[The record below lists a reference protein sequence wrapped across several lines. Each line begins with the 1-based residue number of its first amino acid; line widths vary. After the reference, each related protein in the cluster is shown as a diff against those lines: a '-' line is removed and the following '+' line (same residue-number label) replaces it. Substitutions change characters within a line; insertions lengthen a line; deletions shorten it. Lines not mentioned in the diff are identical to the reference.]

1 MTRETHWDATYERTP
16 LERLGW
22 FEADPEVSLN
32 LVQRSGVGMND
43 LVLDVGSGASTLL
56 AALVAR
62 GFTRLAA
69 VDISAVA
76 LERLRDMLAG
86 DASKVRFILGDITA
100 RATFDGLEGVALWHD
115 RAALHFLTEPDDRA
129 AYARAV
135 HSTVRLGGA
144 VILAA
149 FAIGGATECSNLPVV
164 NYDAVMFST
173 LLGDGFTLE
182 ESRDH
187 VYINPGGGERPYVY
201 ALFRRTA

>member
-69 VDISAVA
+69 VD
-76 LERLRDMLAG
+76 
-86 DASKVRFILGDITA
+86 T
-100 RATFDGLEGVALWHD
+100 
-115 RAALHFLTEPDDRA
+115 
-129 AYARAV
+129 
-135 HSTVRLGGA
+135 
-144 VILAA
+144 
-149 FAIGGATECSNLPVV
+149 
-164 NYDAVMFST
+164 
-173 LLGDGFTLE
+173 
-182 ESRDH
+182 
-187 VYINPGGGERPYVY
+187 
-201 ALFRRTA
+201 